1 MNLYLLIKWLH
12 ILSVLI
18 FFFSHGISMGTAF
31 KLVSEKKPDRLRALL
46 DVSRWSLTLMS
57 NGLIALLVFG
67 LILTFMGPWWKQIW
81 PWLSLVLL
89 IAMSVWMTWQ
99 SRTVYS
105 PIRRALGLGY
115 MTSVGKENP
124 PVEPASM
131 DEVTALIA
139 KSNPRLQTWVGLIFT
154 VIILWLMIF
163 KPF

>member
-1 MNLYLLIKWLH
+1 MNPYLWIKWLH

-31 KLVSEKKPDRLRALL
+31 KLASEKNPDRLRALL
-46 DVSRWSLTLMS
+46 DLSRWSLTPMS
-57 NGLIALLVFG
+57 MSLIALLVFG
-67 LILTFMGPWWKQIW
+67 LILTFMGPWWKQFW

-105 PIRRALGLGY
+105 PIRKALGLEY
-115 MTSVGKENP
+115 MTGVGKENP
-124 PVEPASM
+124 HVEPASM
-131 DEVTALIA
+131 DEVNALIA

-154 VIILWLMIF
+154 IIILWLMIF